1 VRLTALIVYSPLW
14 FSCRPSP
21 CSRLITISTLSF
33 SSRLRLMCASSP
45 SCRLRCQGRR
55 SPSPIGWSCFK
66 GGARRHPLVGHVSR
80 AALAVTHWLV
90 MFQVFTVE
98 LLFPLLSSTFTAPRC
113 LFLVSWFP
121 RLIVII
127 VIHVSCSPHALP
139 RGTGSS
145 QVVCDTPDALRVGA
159 CGAVGCGGRTLDDRR
174 RVCCE
179 YHARRS
185 TFSPAVLHSGKDRL
199 YTSTS
204 PRPPVPPPPP
214 VLLRHLWLANSSN
227 GRPGQCVPKPTEDLW
242 SGQSKLCGDGSQLI
256 RTFSCWILV

>member
-1 VRLTALIVYSPLW
+1 VPPKPLLASHHHLDALVLKPPTSDV
-14 FSCRPSP
+14 
-21 CSRLITISTLSF
+21 RLITFL
-33 SSRLRLMCASSP
+33 P
-45 SCRLRCQGRR
+45 
-55 SPSPIGWSCFK
+55 P
-66 GGARRHPLVGHVSR
+66 PLSR

-179 YHARRS
+179 YHARGS

-214 VLLRHLWLANSSN
+214 VLLRHLCLANSSN
-227 GRPGQCVPKPTEDLW
+227 GQASAFPNQLKICGQVNPNFVEMVR
-242 SGQSKLCGDGSQLI
+242 S
-256 RTFSCWILV
+256 